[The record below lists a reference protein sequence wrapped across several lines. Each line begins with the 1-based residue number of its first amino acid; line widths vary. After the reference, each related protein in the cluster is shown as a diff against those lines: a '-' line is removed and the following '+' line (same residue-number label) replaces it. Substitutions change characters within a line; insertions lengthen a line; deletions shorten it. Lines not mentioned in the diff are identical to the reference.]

1 MMGGILLVLRLLIA
15 ASLYLFLGWVM
26 LSLWQNLRYQ
36 KEIIS
41 FRQVP
46 EIGLRI
52 ENQGSPQI
60 NRYNRSVVTIGRGP
74 DCECVLISE
83 KVSAHHARLSFY
95 QNQWWIEDLNSTNGS
110 YLNDEQIFE
119 SAVVVDGD
127 HLRCGDVEMT
137 ILLQNGLNRA
147 FGG

>member
-1 MMGGILLVLRLLIA
+1 MIGGILLVLRLLIA

-26 LSLWQNLRYQ
+26 VSLWQNLRYQ
-36 KEIIS
+36 KEIVS

-52 ENQGSPQI
+52 ENQDAPQI
-60 NRYNRSVVTIGRGP
+60 YRFNKSVVIIGRGP
-74 DCECVLISE
+74 DCECVLFFFFFS
-83 KVSAHHARLSFY
+83 VHHARLSFY

-110 YLNDEQIFE
+110 FLNEEQIFE

-127 HLRCGDVEMT
+127 HLRCGDVEMI
-137 ILLQNGLNRA
+137 ILFQNGLTRA
-147 FGG
+147 FGI

>member
-15 ASLYLFLGWVM
+15 TSLYLFLGWVM
-26 LSLWQNLRYQ
+26 VNLWQNLRYQ

-41 FRQVP
+41 FKQVP
-46 EIGLRI
+46 VIGLRI
-52 ENQGSPQI
+52 ENQDSPQI
-60 NRYNRSVVTIGRGP
+60 YRYNKSVVIIGRGP
-74 DCECVLISE
+74 DCECVLNSE

-110 YLNDEQIFE
+110 FLNEEQIFE

-127 HLRCGDVEMT
+127 HLRCGDVEMK
-137 ILLQNGLNRA
+137 ILLQNGLDRD
-147 FGG
+147 FRG